1 MESGYYNHEP
11 SSPRN
16 MESLRDRL
24 SQEGEVRTRGT
35 TLLSIH
41 LFRFLCL
48 LPAFFSTV
56 STIWVSPLQTDSM
69 PGSSNA
75 MLDPVGYSIRYF
87 DLTSLGSGAGPAIF
101 ALGNGA
107 NKQIKAFDQT
117 GSMKGTLV
125 PASQLT
131 SALDRGII
139 ILASGT
145 NARLIA
151 AGDNNLIAFGVSISA
166 GTYTLTDRKS
176 TRLNSS

>member
-69 PGSSNA
+69 PGSSMQCWTPSA
-75 MLDPVGYSIRYF
+75 TLFATSTSHRSAVEQDPLYS
-87 DLTSLGSGAGPAIF
+87 L
-101 ALGNGA
+101 
-107 NKQIKAFDQT
+107 
-117 GSMKGTLV
+117 
-125 PASQLT
+125 
-131 SALDRGII
+131 
-139 ILASGT
+139 
-145 NARLIA
+145 
-151 AGDNNLIAFGVSISA
+151 
-166 GTYTLTDRKS
+166 
-176 TRLNSS
+176 